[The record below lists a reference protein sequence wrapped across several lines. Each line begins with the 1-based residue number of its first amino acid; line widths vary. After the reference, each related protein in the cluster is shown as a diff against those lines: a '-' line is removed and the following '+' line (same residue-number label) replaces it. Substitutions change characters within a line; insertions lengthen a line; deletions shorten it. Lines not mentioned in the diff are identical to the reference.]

1 MHNTACTRN
10 QLTLQNPE
18 FGLRLQSFA
27 ALWIPQGCLAAGGK
41 RKTLGSF
48 WHTDKGGNEMS
59 WFSRSRGRGGG
70 GEGEEGTE
78 REGDCVQVGCSP
90 LPNTACDEASAAG
103 ECGYCSLWIP
113 QAFSC
118 ALTVPAWSRWKE
130 VKNSPGV
137 FDYAAQCGFLLSENI
152 IWSGGGKRIRKPSN
166 TNTRHKWSRFNRIL
180 QSLPPWTAVSQW
192 LIWARCFDTHFH
204 LPKKNKTKQEV
215 DCRVCAQEETFWCE
229 VIFTLT
235 IRLNIRRIFIII
247 ACKLFDMRCQH
258 VNSFSPLF
266 RLRCSECQS
275 TIKSSPQELHRS
287 FNPALMKQ
295 RCNIFCPPPR
305 SHIATQVTCSNGSI
319 RWPNLEGA
327 ADYHWTIREYS
338 VTWLQ
343 TDTVIVAMLGNS

>member
-152 IWSGGGKRIRKPSN
+152 IWSGGGEAN
-166 TNTRHKWSRFNRIL
+166 T
-180 QSLPPWTAVSQW
+180 
-192 LIWARCFDTHFH
+192 
-204 LPKKNKTKQEV
+204 
-215 DCRVCAQEETFWCE
+215 ET
-229 VIFTLT
+229 I
-235 IRLNIRRIFIII
+235 
-247 ACKLFDMRCQH
+247 QH
-258 VNSFSPLF
+258 
-266 RLRCSECQS
+266 
-275 TIKSSPQELHRS
+275 
-287 FNPALMKQ
+287 
-295 RCNIFCPPPR
+295 
-305 SHIATQVTCSNGSI
+305 
-319 RWPNLEGA
+319 
-327 ADYHWTIREYS
+327 
-338 VTWLQ
+338 
-343 TDTVIVAMLGNS
+343 